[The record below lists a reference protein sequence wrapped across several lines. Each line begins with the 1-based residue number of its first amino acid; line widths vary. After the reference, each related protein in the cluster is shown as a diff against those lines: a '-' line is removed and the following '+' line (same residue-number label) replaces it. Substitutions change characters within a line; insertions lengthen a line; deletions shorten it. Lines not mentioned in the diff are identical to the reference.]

1 MKRDFRRGANRKYH
15 PQDFPTCP
23 LCGKPVRYLMTAIA
37 QGEGAA
43 PAHFDCV
50 LREIAEKE
58 ELEPKEKVCY
68 LGNGTFG
75 ILKFKQGGPVRFSI
89 RKRIQYEAADKDIT
103 WRKRISSRSKSR

>member
-1 MKRDFRRGANRKYH
+1 
-15 PQDFPTCP
+15 
-23 LCGKPVRYLMTAIA
+23 MTAIA
-37 QGEGAA
+37 QGEWAA

-50 LREIAEKE
+50 LREIGQKE

-75 ILKFKQGGPVRFSI
+75 LLKFKQGGAVRFSI

-103 WRKRISSRSKSR
+103 WRKRISRRPKGR